1 MKYSFGIDVGGTTV
15 KCGLFDNGLS
25 LLEKWELITDKSEQG
40 KHIPG
45 DIAASV
51 AEKIK
56 ERNLSAADIAGIGI
70 GVPGPVLNQSVVRR
84 CVNLGWGVF
93 DARAAFEKELEAVLK
108 VKLPVFIEND
118 ANVAALGEAL
128 KGSGSSYKSLVM
140 ITLGTGVG
148 GGVIIDGR
156 IISGAGGAAGE
167 IGHMTVLY
175 DEQESCNCGKK
186 GCLEQIASATGI
198 VRYARR
204 LLHETTEPSVLR
216 KSGADDTLSAKE
228 VFEASAGGDIIADR
242 VVNTVCDYLALAI
255 SHITCIVNPEAVV
268 LGGGVSKAGQVLID
282 TVSQYYK
289 KRAFAG
295 CRDTDI
301 IRAVLGND
309 AGIYGAAA
317 LVGTPEA

>member
-15 KCGLFDNGLS
+15 KCGLFDDGLS
-25 LLEKWELITDKSEQG
+25 LLEKWELVTDKSEQG
-40 KHIPG
+40 RHILE

-56 ERNLSAADIAGIGI
+56 EKNLSAADIAGIGI

-93 DARAAFEKELEAVLK
+93 DARASFEKELEAVLK

-148 GGVIIDGR
+148 GGVIIDGK

-216 KSGADDTLSAKE
+216 KSDSDNTLSAKE
-228 VFEASAGGDIIADR
+228 VFEAFAGGDIIADR

-255 SHITCIVNPEAVV
+255 SHITCIINPEAVV

-301 IRAVLGND
+301 IRAELGND

-317 LVGTPEA
+317 LVGAP